1 MDKDEIK
8 KLLPH
13 REPFLM
19 VDKVV
24 SHTDTQIE
32 CELFLDETLPFFK
45 GHFPNQPIMP
55 GVLTCEALAQTG
67 GILLALKNGKNG
79 KIFYLASANMKYL
92 KVARPPDT
100 LKLCAKIVRSFNG
113 LFQFSATA
121 FVDAEK
127 VAEGTIVLAVPK
139 NAQ

>member
-1 MDKDEIK
+1 MDKEEIK
-8 KLLPH
+8 KLLLH

-121 FVDAEK
+121 YVDTDK
-127 VAEGTIVLAVPK
+127 IAEGTIVLAAAK

>member
-1 MDKDEIK
+1 MDKNEIK

-13 REPFLM
+13 RDPFLM

-79 KIFYLASANMKYL
+79 KPVIGQVTVIN
-92 KVARPPDT
+92 
-100 LKLCAKIVRSFNG
+100 
-113 LFQFSATA
+113 
-121 FVDAEK
+121 
-127 VAEGTIVLAVPK
+127 PK
-139 NAQ
+139 NKAAKNSEYGFDII